1 MPELTFRLRWPDAS
15 ETVNYSPSTII
26 KNHFSSG
33 ASYEMADFLARSR
46 LALAAA
52 SARVEATYGHPCA
65 RAQHTLATIE
75 QRAAAFSAQQTITVI
90 EITP

>member
-1 MPELTFRLRWPDAS
+1 MPELTFRLRWPDAA

-33 ASYEMADFLARSR
+33 ESYEMMEFLHRSR
-46 LALAAA
+46 RALAAA
-52 SARVEATYGHPCA
+52 SARVEAAYGYPCS
-65 RAQHTLATIE
+65 RAQATLAAIE
-75 QRAAAFSAQQTITVI
+75 TRAAQFSAQQIITVI